1 MEHCIKFAGAN
12 PGRSGH
18 QMALESGR
26 LIDEARELLAAL
38 FNINNPDR
46 IVFTLNATESLN
58 LAIKG
63 LLKKASM

>member
-1 MEHCIKFAGAN
+1 
-12 PGRSGH
+12 
-18 QMALESGR
+18 MALESGR